1 MKNSF
6 QWYSASRERL
16 ADFTVGREDLHSYL
30 QKADEKFMGVP
41 ASGVT
46 IGLTREGRN
55 YASAALFVVS
65 DEGYYDLFSWVNTF
79 LADAFPLSQFAR
91 VILETD
97 ARNLRELLLSER
109 RGRNRSEQWS
119 SIVLGELLGQG
130 GAENE
135 VASVPYS
142 RAAACF
148 STTVARTWMLY
159 DSEAATA
166 IAIKRLR
173 KIESDARFVRR
184 SVTLRDLDAI
194 WEALNHLGDSLF
206 GENPDDIVNLVCRA
220 AAELHGTA
228 PSSVLRL
235 LSLENF
241 PGLRSASV
249 EERVVTFQR
258 LVADI
263 KTIDSEGEYPA
274 LAAVVA
280 GAVFLVGR
288 GTSHAFLLKRVPA
301 IAPAASAWFGLM
313 AALAGPA
320 AWDGHWHRACRG
332 IEKTI
337 RQHFEWTEP
346 ALADLAWAEYDWMAA
361 VFDGHKMFEAVSKTI
376 AKVLSIEVMPGAI
389 CQLRLT
395 GSSDEAGEALRSSV
409 EPPRSSK
416 KELELQSA
424 LVQFL
429 ELAAK
434 IEGKLKLPHGASANG
449 NQVEQPSLFEGD
461 KYLSSKPPKKRK
473 GPSY

>member
-1 MKNSF
+1 MKNSL

-16 ADFTVGREDLHSYL
+16 ADFTVGREDLRSYL
-30 QKADEKFMGVP
+30 READGKFMGVP

-46 IGLTREGRN
+46 IGLTMEGQN
-55 YASAALFVVS
+55 FASTTVFVVS

-97 ARNLRELLLSER
+97 ARNLPQLLLSKR
-109 RGRNRSEQWS
+109 RGRNQSEQWS

-159 DSEAATA
+159 DSEAATT

-173 KIESDARFVRR
+173 RIEGDGRFVRR

-194 WEALNHLGDSLF
+194 WEALNHLNDSLF

-220 AAELHGTA
+220 AAELHSAA

-241 PGLRSASV
+241 RGLRSSSV

-263 KTIDSEGEYPA
+263 KTIDSAGEYPG
-274 LAAVVA
+274 LAAIVA

-288 GTSHAFLLKRVPA
+288 GTSHAFLLKRVPT

-320 AWDGHWHRACRG
+320 AWDSHWHRACRG

-346 ALADLAWAEYDWMAA
+346 ALADLAWAEYDWMAT
-361 VFDGHKMFEAVSKTI
+361 VFDGHKMFEAVSKTV

-395 GSSDEAGEALRSSV
+395 GSADDAGEASRSSV

-416 KELELQSA
+416 KELELESA
-424 LVQFL
+424 LIQFL
-429 ELAAK
+429 ELAAR
-434 IEGKLKLPHGASANG
+434 IEGKLKLPRGSPGDG

-461 KYLSSKPPKKRK
+461 KYLSSKPPRKRK
-473 GPSY
+473 GSNY